1 MLEERGS
8 GVRDYGTRSSST
20 GRLSVDD
27 GVLNE
32 YGERS

>member
-8 GVRDYGTRSSST
+8 GVRDHGNKSSST

-27 GVLNE
+27 RVLNE